1 MADRKTGASGR
12 PAAKR
17 KEKKEVVEVK
27 KEPRKEGKAPA
38 AGEKTP
44 ANAPAAPEA
53 NGGAANG
60 TAAPAANGENGEVQ
74 VEPMELPPFEIITGD
89 RIDPFF
95 FKFQFKNVEYSSG
108 RNKTFLCY
116 LVDQGSA
123 AEGLLRGFLEDEHA
137 GAHSEQ
143 AFFLQTLPSYDPALK
158 YTVTWYVS
166 SSPCATCA
174 AKLVEV
180 LQARKSL
187 KLTIFS
193 ARLFEW
199 EEPDIQAGLRA
210 LAQAGC
216 KLRMMKPLDFSYTWD
231 TFVES
236 DEQSFT
242 PWEDCQ
248 ENYEYYQEKLA
259 DILQ

>member
-1 MADRKTGASGR
+1 MNGR
-12 PAAKR
+12 GDSNLQPLDLQSNDPPLSCTDLHVACTYFHSL
-17 KEKKEVVEVK
+17 
-27 KEPRKEGKAPA
+27 PR
-38 AGEKTP
+38 
-44 ANAPAAPEA
+44 
-53 NGGAANG
+53 
-60 TAAPAANGENGEVQ
+60 
-74 VEPMELPPFEIITGD
+74 
-89 RIDPFF
+89 
-95 FKFQFKNVEYSSG
+95 
-108 RNKTFLCY
+108 
-116 LVDQGSA
+116 
-123 AEGLLRGFLEDEHA
+123 
-137 GAHSEQ
+137 
-143 AFFLQTLPSYDPALK
+143 
-158 YTVTWYVS
+158 YVS

-236 DEQSFT
+236 DDQSFT